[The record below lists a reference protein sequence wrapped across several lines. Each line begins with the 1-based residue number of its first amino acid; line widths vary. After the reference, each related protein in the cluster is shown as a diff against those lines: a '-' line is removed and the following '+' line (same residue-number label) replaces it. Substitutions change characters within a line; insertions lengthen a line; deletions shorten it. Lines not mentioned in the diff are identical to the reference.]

1 MPAEEPKKK
10 PKGKR
15 TLPQSEIISDEYA
28 EELMK
33 SRQGSWKIKK
43 HKSFGGM
50 ACMTMSCSII
60 KVE

>member
-1 MPAEEPKKK
+1 MAETEPKKK
-10 PKGKR
+10 AKGKR
-15 TLPQSEIISDEYA
+15 ALPQPEIISDEYA

>member
-1 MPAEEPKKK
+1 MAETEPKKK
-10 PKGKR
+10 PKNKR
-15 TLPQSEIISDEYA
+15 ALSQPEIISDEYA

-33 SRQGSWKIKK
+33 SRQGSWKIKM

-50 ACMTMSCSII
+50 QCMTMSCSII